1 MDKPRDQAPHE
12 GRRCLPRRNSA
23 LTLVTA
29 RLKYISENEW
39 GKRRYL
45 DMTRLEEMGEQGR
58 AEAQTDEA

>member
-45 DMTRLEEMGEQGR
+45 DMTRLEEMGEQ
-58 AEAQTDEA
+58 